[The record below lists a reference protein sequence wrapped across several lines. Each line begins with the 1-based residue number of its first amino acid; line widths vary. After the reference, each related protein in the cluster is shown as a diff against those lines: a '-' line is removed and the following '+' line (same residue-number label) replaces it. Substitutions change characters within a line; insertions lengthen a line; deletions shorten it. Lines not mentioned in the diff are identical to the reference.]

1 MSGGPRES
9 RADRARYWRGV
20 MEEHSRSGLAVP
32 AFCKER
38 GISVPSFYQWRRKL
52 QPAAEPAAARL
63 IPVKLV
69 SSAGQQPAGRGCIQ
83 ILTPAGMSLAVSS
96 AMAEEELV
104 KLLRAINEASR
115 SC

>member
-9 RADRARYWRGV
+9 RAERARYWREV

-52 QPAAEPAAARL
+52 QPAAEPAAATL